1 MNLICNFFGHRYDK
15 KETTV
20 RILSSGLCEVRTTCP
35 RCNKITYA
43 LVVPEKTDDG
53 DKQGHTTSTKKTK

>member
-20 RILSSGLCEVRTTCP
+20 RVLDSGLFEVKTICP

-43 LVVPEKTDDG
+43 LVVPEKADG
-53 DKQGHTTSTKKTK
+53 DKQGYTTSTKKTK

>member
-1 MNLICNFFGHRYDK
+1 MNLICELFGHKYDK
-15 KETTV
+15 SETTA
-20 RILSSGLCEVRTTCP
+20 RLLESGLCEIKTICP

-53 DKQGHTTSTKKTK
+53 DKQANTKGTKKTK